1 MWRLYLRGTVMSAS
15 KSRQGAGRPLL
26 LALDAIDE
34 DPEQPRRTD
43 SPGFSGASL
52 RELAA
57 SIRRR
62 GVKTPISVRQHP
74 SVRGRYIINHGARR
88 YRAARVAGL
97 NAIPAF
103 IDNDYNDADQVIEN
117 LHRNDLTA
125 REIADYIGRELARG
139 LRRKDIAERVSK
151 SAAYITQ
158 HAALLDLPESIAAAF
173 NAGRVRDVTLVGE
186 LLLAHKAAPQV
197 VAAWLTDPQQ
207 EVTRGT
213 VRTLRDFLADAA
225 GKGSGT
231 PGFDSDGTL
240 DSVAPLLSARA
251 SRQQPFHGTLTVRH
265 GGRVGELLLRR
276 RPSTSDVAWVRH
288 ADGERAEVALAD
300 LRLVQWTGF

>member
-1 MWRLYLRGTVMSAS
+1 MAMSAS

-26 LALDAIDE
+26 LALGAIDE
-34 DPEQPRRTD
+34 DPQQPRRTD
-43 SPGFSGASL
+43 SPGFSSASL

-139 LRRKDIAERVSK
+139 LRRKDIAERISK

-173 NAGRVRDVTLVGE
+173 NGGRVRDVTLVGE
-186 LLLAHKAAPQV
+186 LLLAHKTAPQV
-197 VAAWLTDPQQ
+197 VVAWLTDPQQ

-213 VRTLRDFLADAA
+213 VRMLRDFLADAA
-225 GKGSGT
+225 GRGSGT

-240 DSVAPLLSARA
+240 DSLAPLLPARA

-265 GGRVGELLLRR
+265 GGQVGELLLHR